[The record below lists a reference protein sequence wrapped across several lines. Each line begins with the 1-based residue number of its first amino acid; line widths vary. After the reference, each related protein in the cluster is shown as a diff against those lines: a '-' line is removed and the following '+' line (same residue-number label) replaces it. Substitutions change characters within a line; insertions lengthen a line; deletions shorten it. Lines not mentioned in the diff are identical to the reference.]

1 LRRNKFGRLPFGVA
15 ILFWLLPPDGPSE
28 RKFVAKIVAIEPGF
42 YRIPLPTVLTDST
55 HGEMRAFELNTIRIR
70 DADAVEGFGYTFTVG
85 RNGAAVD
92 AVLKREIV
100 ELFVKDEADDIE
112 RLWRKAWWALHYGGR
127 GGPTV
132 LAISAF
138 DMALW
143 DLKAKRARLPL
154 WNFLGGFDSKAPCYA
169 GGIDLDLPLDQ
180 LLRQTDD
187 NLAKGFRAIKMK
199 VGRKRLSED
208 VERVKAMRDHLGDG
222 FPLMADANMK
232 WSVDEAIRAARALQ
246 PFDLTWLEEPTE
258 PEDPEGHARIVR
270 EGGLPVAAGENLRT
284 LSEFKHYIAC
294 GGVTFPEP
302 DVTNCGGVT
311 AFMKIAHLAEAFNL
325 PVTSHGAHDVTV
337 HLLAACPNR
346 SYLEAHGFGLDR
358 YIEEPLRI
366 KDGYAHAPNR
376 PGHGIV
382 FDWKG
387 LDAIR
392 AG

>member
-1 LRRNKFGRLPFGVA
+1 M
-15 ILFWLLPPDGPSE
+15 
-28 RKFVAKIVAIEPGF
+28 AKIASIEPGF
-42 YRIPLPTVLTDST
+42 YRIPLPTVLTDSM
-55 HGEMRAFELNTIRIR
+55 HGEMRAFELNTVRVR
-70 DADAVEGFGYTFTVG
+70 DADGAEGVGYTFTVG

-92 AVLKREIV
+92 AVLSREFPEIMAG
-100 ELFVKDEADDIE
+100 EDADRIEA
-112 RLWRKAWWALHYGGR
+112 LWHRAWWALHYGGR

-132 LAISAF
+132 LALSAF

-143 DLKAKRARLPL
+143 DLKARRAGLPL
-154 WNFLGGFDSKAPCYA
+154 WSLLGGFDPRVPCYA
-169 GGIDLDLPLDQ
+169 GGIDLDLPLDA
-180 LLRQTDD
+180 LLAQTDD

-208 VERVKAMRDHLGDG
+208 VERVRAMRAHLGDG

-246 PFDLTWLEEPTE
+246 PHDLTWLEEPTI
-258 PEDPEGHARIVR
+258 PDDPAGHARIVR
-270 EGGLPVAAGENLRT
+270 EGGVPVAAGENLRS
-284 LSEFKHYIAC
+284 LWEFKLYIAG
-294 GGVTFPEP
+294 GGVTYPEP

-311 AFMKIAHLAEAFNL
+311 PFMKIAHLAEAFNL

-358 YIEEPLRI
+358 YIAEPLKI
-366 KDGYAHAPNR
+366 EEGVALAPSR

-382 FDWKG
+382 FDWTG
-387 LDAIR
+387 LERIKA
-392 AG
+392 